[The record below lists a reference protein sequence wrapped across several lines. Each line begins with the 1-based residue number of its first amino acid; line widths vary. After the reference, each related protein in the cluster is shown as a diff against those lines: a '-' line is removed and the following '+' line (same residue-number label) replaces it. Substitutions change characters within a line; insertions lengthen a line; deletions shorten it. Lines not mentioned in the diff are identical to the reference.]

1 MKWAE
6 ELAARSPS
14 LAGGEGAGEGGSG
27 GVTGAEDAHH
37 VVAGR
42 ILVGEAVSVGDRGR
56 ENGQAGEG
64 LGAQQGERQS
74 FVGLSGKKL
83 VPNNSEQTDPC
94 AGVMLTVDICAF
106 QRLHCTLY
114 TVLVCRQTV

>member
-14 LAGGEGAGEGGSG
+14 PAGGEGEGEGGSG

-37 VVAGR
+37 VAAGR
-42 ILVGEAVSVGDRGR
+42 ILVGEAGLEEDRR
-56 ENGQAGEG
+56 EGISQAGG
-64 LGAQQGERQS
+64 AQGAQQGERQG

-83 VPNNSEQTDPC
+83 VPNKHDRRC
-94 AGVMLTVDICAF
+94 ALMLSHIAIVD
-106 QRLHCTLY
+106 
-114 TVLVCRQTV
+114 LV